1 MQCGT
6 TGDYVHPDYATW
18 NSWGTKFGMTS
29 PFVGRMVTWYMN
41 SDPVSA
47 MAEEIMAPNKMKP
60 GTIT

>member
-6 TGDYVHPDYATW
+6 TGDYVHPDYTTW

-41 SDPVSA
+41 YDPVSA
-47 MAEEIMAPNKMKP
+47 MAEEIM
-60 GTIT
+60 